1 MQTLKFLIVGMY
13 FGVLIVKSEALSW
26 FRIQEMFRLQSF
38 HMFGIFGSAIL
49 VGSITVY
56 LIRRYNLKTIGG
68 ETVALARKPLK
79 PTAQVIGGVLFGFG
93 WVLTGL
99 CVAPIFALLGTGY
112 LAALPILAGA
122 LLGVYTYAWLKP
134 NLPH

>member
-1 MQTLKFLIVGMY
+1 MKNLKFLILGMY

-38 HMFGIFGSAIL
+38 HMFGIFGSAVL
-49 VGSITVY
+49 VGSLTVF
-56 LIRRYNLKTIGG
+56 LIKRYQL
-68 ETVALARKPLK
+68 ETLSGQPLAIEKKPLQ
-79 PTAQVIGGVLFGFG
+79 PTAHVIGGVLFGFG

-112 LAALPILAGA
+112 LAAIPILLGA
-122 LLGVYTYAWLKP
+122 LLGVYAYGRFRP
-134 NLPH
+134 ILPH

>member
-1 MQTLKFLIVGMY
+1 MY

-38 HMFGIFGSAIL
+38 HMFGIFGSAVL
-49 VGSITVY
+49 VGSLTV
-56 LIRRYNLKTIGG
+56 LFVKRFQPETFSGQTVSLKK
-68 ETVALARKPLK
+68 KPLF
-79 PTAQVIGGVLFGFG
+79 PTAHIIGGVLFGFG

-112 LAALPILAGA
+112 LASIPILIGA
-122 LLGVYTYAWLKP
+122 LAGVYVYGNIRAR
-134 NLPH
+134 LPH